1 MELKSPS
8 SSLSWI
14 LGNFL
19 SFLTLLLGRAAAQ
32 DEWLCYTHVH
42 FHLCYK
48 LLSFLWKLNC
58 LSVSPFLS
66 RSQRNIGMTMKSK
79 SRARFWLMNQVARFV
94 KNAFTLVIQGNGNL
108 AIWSRAHDVRSY
120 LKKSETSHQRH
131 RKQWTVNI
139 SVSFHQNSWNFVSK
153 ISYFS
158 DFVMRNK
165 TQRVN

>member
-48 LLSFLWKLNC
+48 VLSFLWKLNC
-58 LSVSPFLS
+58 LSVSPFFVSLAEKHWNDNEK
-66 RSQRNIGMTMKSK
+66 QVV
-79 SRARFWLMNQVARFV
+79 RAFNSWIRLHALF
-94 KNAFTLVIQGNGNL
+94 KNGFTFAIQCNGNST
-108 AIWSRAHDVRSY
+108 IWNRAHDVRSY

>member
-19 SFLTLLLGRAAAQ
+19 SFLTLLLGRQ
-32 DEWLCYTHVH
+32 PHRMSDFVTHMSTFIFVTKFFH
-42 FHLCYK
+42 FFGNWTACRHP
-48 LLSFLWKLNC
+48 
-58 LSVSPFLS
+58 PFLS

-79 SRARFWLMNQVARFV
+79 SCVLSTHESGCTLYSKM
-94 KNAFTLVIQGNGNL
+94 AFAIQCNGNST
-108 AIWSRAHDVRSY
+108 IWNRAHVRSY
-120 LKKSETSHQRH
+120 LKKSETSYQRH

-165 TQRVN
+165 IQRVN